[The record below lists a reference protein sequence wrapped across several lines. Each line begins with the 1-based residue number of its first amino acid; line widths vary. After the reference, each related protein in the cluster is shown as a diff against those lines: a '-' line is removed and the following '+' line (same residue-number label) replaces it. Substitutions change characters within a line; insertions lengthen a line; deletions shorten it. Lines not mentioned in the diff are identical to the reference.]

1 MEKVKRL
8 DSFAQMK
15 LTQSIQKAA
24 SKALSSNQDRSQI
37 LATQLDKDGIP
48 KQFTKTASAAFN
60 RRIAVVTL
68 GKRNEQTK
76 ADDFPLADFNKVAQL
91 RGCQDMTKKA
101 SVTSGDFIFT
111 VEKPVMQKTASVIPF
126 RQPVKELSIQQVMN
140 KLASFIQRQTLKF
153 EEDLHKLAAEKNIL
167 QSMLK
172 KASNML
178 AKDQKTAQQL
188 ATVYG
193 DTYTSLFTDKV
204 PQKCLKK
211 YAAYTILPKT
221 LTVQYVQNTIKQSDS
236 VKLRTN
242 VLLAKQ
248 AYLKEV
254 ASEAAELDKAF
265 HQAQMKGLVKKAD
278 GYSFAKDILA
288 NMVSVPLTTAGRAA
302 QGAVNITQDQ
312 VQRVAQLLSKS
323 YAVSPSS
330 AITGPLMNADRYD
343 DKVMRL
349 TDMLADEDLAS
360 YRAQD
365 IEQVVQDVLI
375 QHPEFVSPRF
385 KQHLKTA
392 VKNRLLAGGKVD
404 AATQAAQ
411 ATTLKSL
418 SDADLKRS
426 QRSQEKRVA
435 QLKDKQT
442 SEKSVLDIVPDL
454 SSIANI
460 LGQGKIVDTSNSFNS
475 WMQSIRASR
484 QKDQQIKEKMSA
496 GITDSLRAHQQAR
509 DKLLRGRM
517 LSALRHKGEFGGTS
531 LSDILKDKNNK
542 YHALAEAIN
551 NARTKRYEMQLSGL
565 SLDNLRA
572 LQDLEAPSISDM
584 SDQQV
589 QQQLVMLGLG
599 GKGNSK

>member
-111 VEKPVMQKTASVIPF
+111 VQKPIMQKTASAIPF
-126 RQPVKELSIQQVMN
+126 KEPAKEPSIQQVMN
-140 KLASFIQRQTLKF
+140 KLASYIQRETLNF
-153 EEDLHKLAAEKNIL
+153 EESLHKLASEKNML
-167 QSMLK
+167 NSMLK
-172 KASNML
+172 KASDML
-178 AKDQKTAQQL
+178 TKDQKTAQQL

-193 DTYTSLFTDKV
+193 DTYTSLFADKV

-211 YAAYTILPKT
+211 YAAYTILPKN
-221 LTVQYVQNTIKQSDS
+221 LTVQYVQNTIKQADS
-236 VKLRTN
+236 VKLRTD

-254 ASEAAELDKAF
+254 ATQAAELDKAF
-265 HQAQMKGLVKKAD
+265 RQAQMKGMVKKAD

-288 NMVSVPLTTAGRAA
+288 NMISVPLATAGRAA
-302 QGAVNITQDQ
+302 QGAANVTQDQ

-343 DKVMRL
+343 DKIMRL
-349 TDMLADEDLAS
+349 TDMLADEDFAS

-365 IEQVVQDVLI
+365 IEQVVEDVLV
-375 QHPEFVSPRF
+375 QHPQFVSPRF

-392 VKNRLLAGGKVD
+392 VKNRLLAGGKTD

-418 SDADLKRS
+418 HDADLKRTQKS
-426 QRSQEKRVA
+426 PGKQVA

-442 SEKSVLDIVPDL
+442 ADKTMLDVIPDL
-454 SSIANI
+454 KPVADV
-460 LGQGKIVDTSNSFNS
+460 LGAGKTVDTDKSFDS
-475 WMQSIRASR
+475 WMQNIRESR
-484 QKDQQIKEKMSA
+484 RKDQQVKEKMSA
-496 GITDSLRAHQQAR
+496 SITDSLVKHQEMR

-517 LSALRHKGEFGGTS
+517 LTALRHAGALGGRP
-531 LSDILKDKNNK
+531 LADVLADKSDK
-542 YHALAEAIN
+542 YHALAEVIN
-551 NARTKRYEMQLSGL
+551 NAGTKRHQLQLNSL

-572 LQDLEAPSISDM
+572 LQDQEAPVIANM
-584 SDQQV
+584 SDQQI
-589 QQQLVMLGLG
+589 QQQLTMMGLG
-599 GKGNSK
+599 GSGKKG